1 LVYCTCLPEKGE
13 IRLLRIENV
22 SFSYKVKKIKK
33 TILEDFSI
41 SLQDGE
47 NLCICGSSKSGKSS
61 LVYLMSGLKKPDAGK
76 IFFNNIELNLLTK
89 KKLEELRHKE
99 FGFIFRE
106 HFLINYLS
114 IRENIMIAAVK
125 RESESKRRFENFCE
139 ILGIA
144 EIMDAFPYQLSS
156 AQKHRAAIARALVN
170 SPKILFADEPMAELD
185 CKSQIQLMNL
195 LLDYCAGSG
204 CSVIM
209 TAGDCQTESFFDNKI
224 YLNTPLTCTGA
235 LNG

>member
-1 LVYCTCLPEKGE
+1 M
-13 IRLLRIENV
+13 LRIENV

-209 TAGDCQTESFFDNKI
+209 TAMDSHTESFFDNKI
-224 YLNTPLTCTGA
+224 HLKSLLTSAGTCDD
-235 LNG
+235 

>member
-1 LVYCTCLPEKGE
+1 
-13 IRLLRIENV
+13 LLRIENV

-209 TAGDCQTESFFDNKI
+209 TAMDSHTESFFDNKI
-224 YLNTPLTCTGA
+224 HLKSLLTSAGTCDD
-235 LNG
+235 